1 MMSKKVER
9 QKHQSLFR
17 TCGVRDNAKWST
29 LWRVEGTFLCGNFNT
44 QSGISPANMNIKIKK
59 CNNVSMFHDFPM
71 DFPMILHD
79 FPLINSPHDFRAV
92 HW

>member
-29 LWRVEGTFLCGNFNT
+29 LWRVEGTFFMWEFQHPKWHIT
-44 QSGISPANMNIKIKK
+44 SK
-59 CNNVSMFHDFPM
+59 HEY
-71 DFPMILHD
+71 
-79 FPLINSPHDFRAV
+79 
-92 HW
+92 